1 MLWRESLQKEFDN
14 WRRERELVEAEMA
27 RIISTVSTGATED
40 RSIRVAQFAALI
52 ERRETAA
59 RRILP
64 PNDLAKQFRP
74 ASRPNQ

>member
-27 RIISTVSTGATED
+27 RILGTVSTGAAED
-40 RSIRVAQFAALI
+40 RNIRVAQFAAPI
-52 ERRETAA
+52 ARREAAA
-59 RRILP
+59 RKILP

-74 ASRPNQ
+74 ASRSKQ